1 MLQVLANSFNKR
13 TTDCDLNMID
23 YFLRTSTKTNME
35 ACLFA
40 AGIAT
45 VKDGLLVV
53 AETYTVDMVGAADGD
68 SRYHANLRVSGGDLT
83 QDQLDELPILDPAPT
98 TPMRVFA

>member
-1 MLQVLANSFNKR
+1 
-13 TTDCDLNMID
+13 MID
-23 YFLRTSTKTNME
+23 YFLRTSTKSNME

-45 VKDGLLVV
+45 VKDGFLVV
-53 AETYTVDMVGAADGD
+53 AETYTVDMIGAADGD
-68 SRYHANLRVSGGDLT
+68 SRYHANLRVCGDLT

-98 TPMRVFA
+98 TPMRIFS

>member
-1 MLQVLANSFNKR
+1 
-13 TTDCDLNMID
+13 
-23 YFLRTSTKTNME
+23 ME
-35 ACLFA
+35 VCLIN

-45 VKDGLLVV
+45 VKDGFLIV

-68 SRYHANLRVSGGDLT
+68 SRYHANLRVCGDLT
-83 QDQLDELPILDPAPT
+83 QEQLDELPILDPAPT

>member
-1 MLQVLANSFNKR
+1 M
-13 TTDCDLNMID
+13 TD
-23 YFLRTSTKTNME
+23 YYLRTSLQASME
-35 ACLFA
+35 VCLIN

-45 VKDGLLVV
+45 VKDGMLIV

-68 SRYHANLRVSGGDLT
+68 SRYHANLRVCGDLT
-83 QDQLDELPILDPAPT
+83 QEQLDELPILDPAPT

>member
-1 MLQVLANSFNKR
+1 
-13 TTDCDLNMID
+13 MID
-23 YFLRTSTKTNME
+23 YFLRTSTKSNME
-35 ACLFA
+35 ACLLA

-45 VKDGLLVV
+45 RNASGDIIGQWDGGRVDIDFIGKIYGIVDKESVV
-53 AETYTVDMVGAADGD
+53 IDE
-68 SRYHANLRVSGGDLT
+68 RYHANLRVSGGELT